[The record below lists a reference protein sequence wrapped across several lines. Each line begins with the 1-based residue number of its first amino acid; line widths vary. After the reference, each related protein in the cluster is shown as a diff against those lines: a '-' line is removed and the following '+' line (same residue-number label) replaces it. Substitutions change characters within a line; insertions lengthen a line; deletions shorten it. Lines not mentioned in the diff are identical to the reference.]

1 MQEIQVTP
9 DGEIIEVVDVDEPVT
24 DLEPVPELT
33 AKSVLQMLIPIYT
46 EIEMLQA
53 DAKAIL
59 AGAKEAGLPHSLLAK
74 IAKAKVKDQL
84 QDLEEVT
91 EELLDLIEAV
101 S

>member
-9 DGEIIEVVDVDEPVT
+9 DGEIIEQVSESEP
-24 DLEPVPELT
+24 LT
-33 AKSVLQMLIPIYT
+33 AKAVLQMLIPIYT

-53 DAKAIL
+53 DAKGIL
-59 AGAKEAGLPHSLLAK
+59 SGAKEAGLPHSLLAK

>member
-9 DGEIIEVVDVDEPVT
+9 DGEIIEQPKETPV
-24 DLEPVPELT
+24 LT
-33 AKSVLQMLIPIYT
+33 AKVVLEMLIPLYT
-46 EIEMLQA
+46 QVEALNA
-53 DAKAIL
+53 NAKVIL

-84 QDLEEVT
+84 QDLEELT